1 MSERESKKQSEIT
14 MDIWNKFFS
23 ILGGILIFVAI
34 FDLLIG
40 FGNERFIVEGYY
52 FDNFSGELL
61 WMYIISTTSPMI
73 GYGIMLLFL
82 ASVIEF
88 AIDFYTKLCMIQIK
102 LDTSI
107 GQSRNS
113 ALDVTTDELPML

>member
-1 MSERESKKQSEIT
+1 MSERESKKQSQNA
-14 MDIWNKFFS
+14 MNSWSKFFS

-34 FDLLIG
+34 LDLLIG
-40 FGNERFIVEGYY
+40 IGNENFIVEGYY
-52 FDNFSGELL
+52 FDKFSGELF
-61 WMYIISTTSPMI
+61 WMYVVSTTSPMI
-73 GYGIMLLFL
+73 GSGIMLLFL

-107 GQSRNS
+107 GQPQNS